1 MTAVTAERTEL
12 EQFNTVVDRWQERVT
27 RALHDVP
34 VADGDVFERW
44 AETVR
49 QLSEAID
56 HAVPPSLDPED
67 VAEIRGDLLAIVQ
80 SVLAHDPK
88 RPLDSYEQ
96 TLLRLEAIRHVIR
109 DALDQHLPGEHDAR
123 VLLASLEEALPRI
136 GRRELA
142 QLLGTSERSV
152 QRILASRAPVEPARR
167 LLLVAR
173 LVELLRRGW
182 TPEGVVAWLQRPRPA
197 LDGATPLDAIEDP
210 AREHDVLALARAG
223 RAQHGS

>member
-1 MTAVTAERTEL
+1 MPATAERTEL
-12 EQFNTVVDRWQERVT
+12 EQFNDVVDVWQERVR
-27 RALHDVP
+27 RALEEVP
-34 VADGDVFERW
+34 VADGDVYARW

-56 HAVPPSLDPED
+56 HAVPPSLDAEE

-80 SVLAHDPK
+80 SVLVHDPE

-96 TLLRLEAIRHVIR
+96 ALLRLEAIRHVIR

-123 VLLASLEEALPRI
+123 ALIAGLEAALPRI
-136 GRRELA
+136 GRRELGRLA
-142 QLLGTSERSV
+142 GTSERSL
-152 QRILASRAPVEPARR
+152 QRILASRRAVEPSRR
-167 LLLVAR
+167 LLLLAR

-182 TPEGVVAWLQRPRPA
+182 TPEGVVAWLERPRPA
-197 LDGATPLDAIEDP
+197 LGGASALEVIDDP
-210 AREHDVLALARAG
+210 AREQDLLAVAHRG

>member
-1 MTAVTAERTEL
+1 MAATAERTEL
-12 EQFNTVVDRWQERVT
+12 EQFNGVVDLWRERVS
-27 RALHDVP
+27 RALDEVP
-34 VADGDVFERW
+34 VADGDVWQRW
-44 AETVR
+44 ADTVR

-80 SVLAHDPK
+80 GVIAHDPK

-123 VLLASLEEALPRI
+123 ALIAGIEEALPRV
-136 GRRELA
+136 GRKELGR
-142 QLLGTSERSV
+142 LLGTSERSL
-152 QRILASRAPVEPARR
+152 QRILASRRPVEPSRR

-182 TPEGVVAWLQRPRPA
+182 TAEGVVAWLERPRPA
-197 LDGATPLDAIEDP
+197 LGGATALDTVDDP
-210 AREHDVLALARAG
+210 AREHDLLALARAG

>member
-1 MTAVTAERTEL
+1 MAALAERTEL
-12 EQFNTVVDRWQERVT
+12 EQFNEVVDRWRERVS
-27 RALHDVP
+27 RALAEVP
-34 VADGDVFERW
+34 VADGDVWNRW
-44 AETVR
+44 ADTVR

-56 HAVPPSLDPED
+56 HAVPPSLDSEA
-67 VAEIRGDLLAIVQ
+67 VAEIRGDLLAITQ

-96 TLLRLEAIRHVIR
+96 ALLRLEAIRHVIR

-123 VLLASLEEALPRI
+123 ALIGGLEQALPRI

-142 QLLGTSERSV
+142 RLLGTSERSI
-152 QRILASRAPVEPARR
+152 QRILASRSVIEPSRR

-173 LVELLRRGW
+173 LVELLRRSW
-182 TPEGVVAWLQRPRPA
+182 TPEGVVAWLERSRHA
-197 LDGATPLDAIEDP
+197 LDGASPLELIDDP
-210 AREHDVLALARAG
+210 AREQDVLSLARAG

>member
-1 MTAVTAERTEL
+1 MAAVAERTEL
-12 EQFNTVVDRWQERVT
+12 EQFNEVVDRWQERVN
-27 RALHDVP
+27 RALAEVP
-34 VADGDVFERW
+34 VADGDVWDRW
-44 AETVR
+44 AQTVG

-67 VAEIRGDLLAIVQ
+67 VAEIRGDLLAITR

-96 TLLRLEAIRHVIR
+96 ALLRLEAIRHVIR

-123 VLLASLEEALPRI
+123 TLVAGLEEALPRV

-142 QLLGTSERSV
+142 RLLGTSERSL
-152 QRILASRAPVEPARR
+152 QRVLASRAPVEPARR

-182 TPEGVVAWLQRPRPA
+182 TPEGVVAWLERPRPA
-197 LDGATPLDAIEDP
+197 LDGASALDAIDDP
-210 AREHDVLALARAG
+210 AREQDVLALARAG
-223 RAQHGS
+223 RGQHGS

>member
-1 MTAVTAERTEL
+1 MAALAARTEL
-12 EQFNTVVDRWQERVT
+12 EQFNDVVDLWQERVS
-27 RALHDVP
+27 RALDEVP
-34 VADGDVFERW
+34 VADGDFYGRW

-56 HAVPPSLDPED
+56 HAVPPSLDPEA
-67 VAEIRGDLLAIVQ
+67 VAEIRGDLLAITQ
-80 SVLAHDPK
+80 SVLAHDPQ

-96 TLLRLEAIRHVIR
+96 ALLRLEAIRHVIR

-123 VLLASLEEALPRI
+123 ALIEGLDRALPRI

-142 QLLGTSERSV
+142 RLLGTSERSL
-152 QRILASRAPVEPARR
+152 QRILASGRAIRPSRR
-167 LLLVAR
+167 LLLIAR

-182 TPEGVVAWLQRPRPA
+182 TPEGVLAWLERPRPA
-197 LDGATPLDAIEDP
+197 LDGASPLAALDDP
-210 AREHDVLALARAG
+210 TREQDVLSLARAG

>member
-1 MTAVTAERTEL
+1 MAAVAERTEL
-12 EQFNTVVDRWQERVT
+12 EQFNEVVDSWQERVS
-27 RALHDVP
+27 RALAEVP
-34 VADGDVFERW
+34 VADRDVWDRW
-44 AETVR
+44 AQTVG

-56 HAVPPSLDPED
+56 HAVPPGLAPED
-67 VAEIRGDLLAIVQ
+67 VAEIRGDLLAITQ

-96 TLLRLEAIRHVIR
+96 ALLRLEAIRHVIR

-123 VLLASLEEALPRI
+123 ALIAGLEEALPRV

-142 QLLGTSERSV
+142 RLLGTSERSL
-152 QRILASRAPVEPARR
+152 QRVLASRAPVEPARR

-182 TPEGVVAWLQRPRPA
+182 TPEGVVAWLERPRPA
-197 LDGATPLDAIEDP
+197 LDGASALDAIDDP
-210 AREHDVLALARAG
+210 AREQDLLALARAG

>member
-1 MTAVTAERTEL
+1 MAATAERTEL
-12 EQFNTVVDRWQERVT
+12 EQFNDVVDLWQERVN
-27 RALHDVP
+27 RALDEVP
-34 VADGDVFERW
+34 VADGDVFDRW
-44 AETVR
+44 AATVR
-49 QLSEAID
+49 KLSEAID
-56 HAVPPSLDPED
+56 HAVPPSLGPED

-80 SVLAHDPK
+80 SVLVHDPE

-96 TLLRLEAIRHVIR
+96 ALLRLEAIRHVIR

-123 VLLASLEEALPRI
+123 ALLGGLEQALPRV

-142 QLLGTSERSV
+142 ALLGTSERSL
-152 QRILASRAPVEPARR
+152 QRILASKAPVEPSRR

-182 TPEGVVAWLQRPRPA
+182 TPEGVVAWFARPRPA
-197 LDGATPLDAIEDP
+197 LDGASPLEAIDDP
-210 AREHDVLALARAG
+210 AREQDVLALARGG

>member
-1 MTAVTAERTEL
+1 MAAVAERTQL
-12 EQFNTVVDRWQERVT
+12 EQFNEVVDRWQARVS
-27 RALHDVP
+27 RALEQVP
-34 VADGDVFERW
+34 VADGDVWERW
-44 AETVR
+44 AATVG

-67 VAEIRGDLLAIVQ
+67 VAEIRGDLLAITQ
-80 SVLAHDPK
+80 SVLAHDPD

-96 TLLRLEAIRHVIR
+96 ALLRLEAIRHVIR
-109 DALDQHLPGEHDAR
+109 DAIDRHLPGEHDAR
-123 VLLASLEEALPRI
+123 ALIGALEEALPRI

-142 QLLGTSERSV
+142 RLLGTSERSL
-152 QRILASRAPVEPARR
+152 QRILASRSPVEPARR

-182 TPEGVVAWLQRPRPA
+182 TPEGVVAWLERPRPA
-197 LDGATPLDAIEDP
+197 LGGDAPLDAIDDP
-210 AREHDVLALARAG
+210 AREQDVLALARGG

>member
-1 MTAVTAERTEL
+1 MAALAERTEL
-12 EQFNTVVDRWQERVT
+12 EQFNEVVDLWQERVS
-27 RALHDVP
+27 RALAEVP

-56 HAVPPSLDPED
+56 HAVPPSLHAEE

-80 SVLAHDPK
+80 SVLAHDPR

-96 TLLRLEAIRHVIR
+96 ALLHLEAIRHVIR
-109 DALDQHLPGEHDAR
+109 DALDQHVPGETDAR
-123 VLLASLEEALPRI
+123 ALIAGLEHALPRV

-142 QLLGTSERSV
+142 HLLGTSDRSL
-152 QRILASRAPVEPARR
+152 QRILASRTAVEPTRR

-182 TPEGVVAWLQRPRPA
+182 TPEGVVAWLGRPRPA
-197 LDGATPLDAIEDP
+197 LDGASVLDAIDDP
-210 AREHDVLALARAG
+210 MREQDVLALVRGA

>member
-1 MTAVTAERTEL
+1 MVDKWRGRVERALATAPLDDGAVL
-12 EQFNTVVDRWQERVT
+12 DRW
-27 RALHDVP
+27 A
-34 VADGDVFERW
+34 A
-44 AETVR
+44 TVR
-49 QLSEAID
+49 KLSAAID
-56 HAVPPSLDPED
+56 GAVPPSLDPEQ

-96 TLLRLEAIRHVIR
+96 TLLHLEAIRHVIR

-123 VLLASLEEALPRI
+123 ALIGGLERALPRV

-142 QLLGTSERSV
+142 RLLDTSERSL
-152 QRILASRAPVEPARR
+152 QRILASERPVEPGRR

-182 TPEGVVAWLQRPRPA
+182 TPEGVVAWLERPRPA
-197 LDGATPLDAIEDP
+197 LGGAAVLDVIDDP
-210 AREHDVLALARAG
+210 SREQDVLALARSG